1 VKLGFQLEMGW
12 QTSNSPSLN
21 TSPFTYAYFA
31 NPYEKPYNADGSYA
45 ADNTYY
51 SIRSA
56 NGTTD
61 LPLPSCGFNI
71 MREIN
76 ETSSKSTSYDATA
89 IANLSVNII
98 DNLSFEGLASYSY
111 VNNTSDNING
121 KDTYA
126 AWQDRPFELNSYTS
140 TRTYSSITQSSAY
153 NRSYNLRGQL
163 HYHNTFG
170 EHYLSALLGSEIRG
184 QYAKSIYEKRYAYD
198 ALSGNSAMPTYPEST
213 NLTYTNML
221 NYANI
226 MDGLSGQSISEDRFA
241 SFYMSVDYVLMKR
254 YIASLTARTDGSNNF
269 GSDEQFNPTGS
280 FGLAWNVDQEE
291 FFKPLKNVIS
301 SLTVR
306 GAVGYTGNINKS
318 VYPQLV
324 MSYSKSYRLTD
335 TDYYRMGYLSNAPN
349 PSLRWEKTRDWK
361 ISVDMGLL
369 DERIRLTGE
378 YYNRRT
384 RDAVSSIT
392 VPVTTGFSYQS
403 YNTSTI
409 GNTGMEFTIAATYLN
424 RKDWKGTVSANVAY
438 NRNKLIKYSAP
449 VSGISSGTYVGY
461 PLGSVFSGKLKG
473 IDKQLG
479 IYTYEAR
486 PDASFTSAADR
497 NNYENYLFY
506 LGTSNAPV
514 NGGYSVS
521 LSYKNLTLS
530 AGGSYSINGKM
541 INNIDCP
548 VSYSSL
554 SGTVVER
561 IPSQANDLYVNFLN
575 VSRDAVNR
583 WTPDNPR
590 TDANPRIIDAYGDY
604 LGLYNYMVTS
614 STITKASMLENISYF
629 KLGSLSLAYS
639 FDEKVLRH
647 IKVSSL
653 GVSFTMNNVFTITN
667 YSGIDPETPGAVYPL
682 ARTFTFGVSIGI

>member
-1 VKLGFQLEMGW
+1 MGW
-12 QTSNSPSLN
+12 QVSNSPSLN

-31 NPYEKPYNADGSYA
+31 NPYEKPYNEDGSYA

-61 LPLPSCGFNI
+61 MPLPSCGFNI

-76 ETSSKSTSYDATA
+76 ETSSKSTNYDATA
-89 IANLSVNII
+89 IANLSIKII

-126 AWQDRPFELNSYTS
+126 AWLDRPFEINSYTS
-140 TRTYSSITQSSAY
+140 NRTYSSITQSSAY
-153 NRSYNLRGQL
+153 NRSYNLRGQFN
-163 HYHNTFG
+163 YHNTFG
-170 EHYLSALLGSEIRG
+170 DHYFSALLGSEIRG

-198 ALSGNSAMPTYPEST
+198 SLSGNSAMPTYPEGT
-213 NLTYTNML
+213 NLTHTNMIS
-221 NYANI
+221 YASI
-226 MDGLSGQSISEDRFA
+226 IDGLSGQSITEDRFA
-241 SFYMSVDYVLMKR
+241 SFYMSTDYVFKKR

-269 GSDEQFNPTGS
+269 GSKEQFNPTGS
-280 FGLAWNVDQEE
+280 VGLAWNVDQEK
-291 FFKPLKNVIS
+291 FFEPLRKVVS
-301 SLTVR
+301 SVTLR

-324 MSYSKSYRLTD
+324 MDYSKTYRVTD
-335 TDYYRMGYLSNAPN
+335 NDYYRMGYLRNAPN

-361 ISVDMGLL
+361 ISLDMGLL

-384 RDAVSSIT
+384 KDAVSSIT
-392 VPVTTGFSYQS
+392 VPVSTGFSYQN

-409 GNTGMEFTIAATYLN
+409 GNSGMEFTASAKYLN
-424 RKDWKGTVSANVAY
+424 KKDWKGTISANIAF
-438 NRNKLIKYSAP
+438 NRNKLLKYEAP

-461 PLGSVFSGKLKG
+461 PLGSVFSGKVKG

-479 IYTYEAR
+479 IYVYESR
-486 PDASFTSAADR
+486 PDATFVSESDR

-514 NGGYSVS
+514 NGGYSLT
-521 LSYKNLTLS
+521 LSYKNLTFS
-530 AGGSYSINGKM
+530 AGGSYSINGKI

-548 VSYSSL
+548 VGYSSL
-554 SGTVVER
+554 SGTIVER

-575 VSRDAVNR
+575 VSKDAVNR
-583 WTPDNPR
+583 WTPSNPR

-614 STITKASMLENISYF
+614 STITRASMLENISYF
-629 KLGSLSLAYS
+629 KLGSLSLSYS
-639 FDEKVLRH
+639 FDDKVLRSV
-647 IKVSSL
+647 KVSSL
-653 GVSFTMNNVFTITN
+653 ALSFTLNNVFTITN

-682 ARTFTFGVSIGI
+682 ARTFTFGLSIGI